1 MKLISTL
8 FTTDQIEIT
17 MMIQNR
23 QSRPAPGQSA
33 ANSQDAALIS
43 KYVSKVGNESLIFN
57 PSVAVM
63 VNSKMDRSQNA
74 FIPLSLFY
82 RFTGNLSAVYEA
94 LSDTKMYHVEG
105 SALYVDKKRA
115 VECARKLPLF
125 RNTLTL
131 IPDVYIDRSN
141 TFSKGI
147 VFLIDAR
154 PIGTITH
161 QEALGLIE
169 QLDHLDITSY
179 TLMAGII
186 DELESANN
194 RLSSMQD
201 MIQKIYALLQQQQRT
216 NIQATPK
223 APAPVDPFEWSS
235 TVDWRPMS

>member
-1 MKLISTL
+1 MKLITTL
-8 FTTDQIEIT
+8 FTADQVEIT

-23 QSRPAPGQSA
+23 QSRPVPGQSP

-63 VNSKMDRSQNA
+63 VSSKMDRAQNA
-74 FIPLSLFY
+74 FIPLTLFY

-94 LSDTKMYHVEG
+94 LSDSKMYHVEG

-125 RNTLTL
+125 RNTLTM

-147 VFLIDAR
+147 VFLTDAK
-154 PIGTITH
+154 PLGTITH

-179 TLMAGII
+179 SLLAGVI

-194 RLSSMQD
+194 RLDGMQH
-201 MIQKIYALLQQQQRT
+201 MLNKIYALLQQQKP
-216 NIQATPK
+216 ITPAIPDAK
-223 APAPVDPFEWSS
+223 APMDPFNWSS